1 MCLKKRCVQM
11 KQNVLLNK
19 EKKKNQEIKVDP
31 NLQLNRPPYHT
42 HTQKATKR
50 HTLMMIFF
58 SFKGQEENLA

>member
-1 MCLKKRCVQM
+1 MCTNEAKCT
-11 KQNVLLNK
+11 LNK
-19 EKKKNQEIKVDP
+19 EKKKKQEIKVDP

-42 HTQKATKR
+42 HTQRATKR